1 MGLFGKKKVIDYTEG
16 YSPRKTRS
24 QSSSEIP
31 DSSNNPS
38 SSQGSFFE
46 MSENSGGETVGEYYQ
61 RRQTQENFD
70 SLDAEE
76 KRRRLARRLKN
87 MTDKMEDLS
96 NTIYLLQ
103 QRIEVLEKKMNV
115 NNYSSEYS
123 DEI

>member
-16 YSPRKTRS
+16 YSSRKTRPS
-24 QSSSEIP
+24 SSSEVQEP
-31 DSSNNPS
+31 SNNS

-46 MSENSGGETVGEYYQ
+46 MSETSGEGTVGEYYQ
-61 RRQTQENFD
+61 RKQTQENFD

-103 QRIEVLEKKMNV
+103 QRVEVLEKKINV
-115 NNYSSEYS
+115 NNYNSDYS